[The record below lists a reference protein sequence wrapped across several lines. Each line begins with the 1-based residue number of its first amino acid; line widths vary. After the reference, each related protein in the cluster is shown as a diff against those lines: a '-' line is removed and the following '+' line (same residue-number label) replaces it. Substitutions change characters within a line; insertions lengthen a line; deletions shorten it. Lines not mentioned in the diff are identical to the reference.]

1 MSEIQTLHILNKS
14 PEHPRFARCLSMAG
28 PEDAILL
35 IENGVLGFAAAAP
48 GGTTA
53 KLLALAPDLAARGMD
68 IDSRPV
74 ETIDYDGMV
83 ELTTRAK
90 QVISW

>member
-1 MSEIQTLHILNKS
+1 MTDIQTLHILNKS
-14 PEHPRFARCLSMAG
+14 PEHPRFARCLSITG

-35 IENGVLGFAAAAP
+35 IDNGVLGLGTASASASGQLFA
-48 GGTTA
+48 
-53 KLLALAPDLAARGMD
+53 LEPDMAARGMGD
-68 IDSRPV
+68 QSGTV
-74 ETIDYDGMV
+74 ETINYDGMV